1 MSFERMLIHH
11 TEKIKGASQSLGMSL
26 LLVYIWF
33 DKLV

>member
-1 MSFERMLIHH
+1 MIFDRTSIHH